1 MLNNSKKV
9 FNNSITIIFAKII
22 LFMDGLLASIKIK
35 VPQGI
40 YLKDPETTDLG
51 KNILKESIVLIDEI
65 GFDHF
70 TFKKLGEK
78 INSNE
83 SSIYRY
89 FENKHKLL
97 IYLSS
102 WYWSWIEYKLV
113 FSTNNINNAE
123 DKLMS
128 AIKVITEKI
137 EDDLKTSYI
146 NESILNQIIITEFTK
161 TILTKQI
168 DEEIR
173 EGFFV
178 VYKRVISRIVEMLKV
193 LVPEYPYAK
202 SFVSDM
208 VEGSLHQHFLSNHLK
223 SITDCNEKTSPTDY
237 YIDLTKKLINSKI

>member
-1 MLNNSKKV
+1 MLLLYLQDIISKMK
-9 FNNSITIIFAKII
+9 N
-22 LFMDGLLASIKIK
+22 LLANIKIQ

-40 YLKDPETTDLG
+40 YIKDPETTELG
-51 KNILKESIVLIDEI
+51 KNILKESIILIDEI

-113 FSTNNINNAE
+113 FSTNNIDNPE
-123 DKLMS
+123 TKLLT
-128 AIKVITEKI
+128 AIKIVTKKI
-137 EDDLKTSYI
+137 EDDLKTTYI
-146 NESILNQIIITEFTK
+146 NESVLNQIIITEFTK

-178 VYKRVISRIVEMLKV
+178 VYKRVISRIVEMVKV
-193 LVPEYPYAK
+193 LVPTYPYAK

-223 SITDCNEKTSPTDY
+223 SITDCNDKVSPTDY
-237 YIDLTKKLINSKI
+237 YIDLTKRLLKNS

>member
-1 MLNNSKKV
+1 MEN
-9 FNNSITIIFAKII
+9 
-22 LFMDGLLASIKIK
+22 LLAHIKIQ
-35 VPQGI
+35 VPKGI
-40 YLKDPETTDLG
+40 FIKDPEITELG
-51 KNILKESIVLIDEI
+51 RKILKESIILIDEI

-78 INSNE
+78 IQSNE

-113 FSTNNINNAE
+113 FSTHNVDNPE
-123 DKLMS
+123 LKLMT
-128 AIKVITEKI
+128 AIKIVTEKI
-137 EDDLKTSYI
+137 EDDLKIAYI

-168 DEEIR
+168 DKEIR
-173 EGFFV
+173 EGFFA
-178 VYKRVISRIVEMLKV
+178 VYKRVITRIVDMLKV
-193 LVPEYPYAK
+193 LLPDYNYAK

-208 VEGSLHQHFLSNHLK
+208 VEGSLHQHFLSIHLK
-223 SITDCNEKTSPTDY
+223 SITDCNEKVSPTDY
-237 YIDLTKKLINSKI
+237 YIDLTKRLLKN